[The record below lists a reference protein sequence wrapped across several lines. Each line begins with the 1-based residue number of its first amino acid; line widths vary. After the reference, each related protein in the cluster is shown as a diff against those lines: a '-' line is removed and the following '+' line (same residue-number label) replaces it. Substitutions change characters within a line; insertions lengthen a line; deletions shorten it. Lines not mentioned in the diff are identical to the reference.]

1 MSSEASQQMMALL
14 QELAVL
20 KEIDSRGRAR
30 TREEKAARRERQR
43 RRAELCEQIK
53 QIAGTRKNK
62 SSLKPPRTQ
71 ERAEALSDSPQF

>member
-20 KEIDSRGRAR
+20 KEIDSGGRPR

-53 QIAGTRKNK
+53 QVARSKKNN
-62 SSLKPPRTQ
+62 SS
-71 ERAEALSDSPQF
+71 